1 MFDYYFQHSEFYLCI
16 LFRVLGFVL
25 SAPLLKSKNLPSRV
39 KGFLII
45 VLTFIVSMSMEPES
59 YDSQLNLFDYISN
72 LFAGILVGMML
83 MVVFEMMGIGGHFI
97 AMGSGL
103 GFSTLVDPS
112 TGGQASTLSSF
123 YKAAGSLIFVFM
135 GGILSMLMILK
146 DSFELVP
153 LPMSMFPEI
162 TIDYVLVFFRYSL
175 ESALLLSAPMLFT
188 ALLVNL
194 AFGVISKASPS
205 LNIFSVGFPAGILVT
220 IFFISLTID
229 SLPLLVRRMLDDL
242 PSLIAGVYGV

>member
-1 MFDYYFQHSEFYLCI
+1 MFDYYFENSDFYLCV
-16 LFRVLGFVL
+16 LFRVLGFIV
-25 SAPLLKSKNLPSRV
+25 SAPLLSSTNISRKI
-39 KGFLII
+39 KGFLVVVLAFIMSLSLDPTIYEVKFTII
-45 VLTFIVSMSMEPES
+45 
-59 YDSQLNLFDYISN
+59 DYVSN
-72 LFAGILVGMML
+72 LVAGLIIGMMV

-103 GFSTLVDPS
+103 GFSTLVDPA

-123 YKAAGSLIFVFM
+123 YKAAGSLVFVSF
-135 GGILSMLMILK
+135 GGVLSLLMILK
-146 DSFELVP
+146 SSFELIP
-153 LPMSMFPEI
+153 LPMILFPDI
-162 TIDYVLVFFRYSL
+162 TLDYVLEFFRYSL
-175 ESALLLSAPMLFT
+175 ESALLLAAPMLFT

-229 SLPLLVRRMLDDL
+229 SLPLLVRRMLDEL
-242 PSLIAGVYGV
+242 PKLIAGI

>member
-1 MFDYYFQHSEFYLCI
+1 MFDYYFENSGFYLCV
-16 LFRVLGFVL
+16 LFRVLGFVI
-25 SAPLLKSKNLPSRV
+25 SAPLLSSTNISSKV
-39 KGFLII
+39 KGFLIVI
-45 VLTFIVSMSMEPES
+45 LAYIMSLSLDPMIYDVELTII
-59 YDSQLNLFDYISN
+59 DYVSN
-72 LFAGILVGMML
+72 LVAGLIIGMMV

-103 GFSTLVDPS
+103 GFSTLVDPA

-123 YKAAGSLIFVFM
+123 YKAAGSLVFVFF
-135 GGILSMLMILK
+135 GGVLSILMILK
-146 DSFELVP
+146 SSFELIP
-153 LPMSMFPEI
+153 LPMVLFPDI
-162 TIDYVLVFFRYSL
+162 TLDYVLEFFRYSL
-175 ESALLLSAPMLFT
+175 ESALLLAAPMLFT

-242 PSLIAGVYGV
+242 PKLVAGI